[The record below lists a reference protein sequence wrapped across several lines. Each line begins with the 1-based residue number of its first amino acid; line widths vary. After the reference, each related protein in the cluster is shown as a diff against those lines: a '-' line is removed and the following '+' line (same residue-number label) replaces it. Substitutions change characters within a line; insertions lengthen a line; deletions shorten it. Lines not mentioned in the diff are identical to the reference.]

1 MIILNRR
8 DQFIEDHSKNF
19 EVLLKKL
26 ITIRSLSVT
35 GEGIEDVVKFLTNLL
50 KKLLHADIE
59 VIPTKGHPII
69 IAKLTGTTKRNV
81 LLYGHYDVMA
91 AGDISKW
98 QSDPFT
104 LSKREGRFYG
114 RGVGDNK
121 GQLLAQILGV
131 YSYLELHQTLPFNVT
146 FFIEGEEE
154 QGSPDLAAAVK
165 ELAQTKLKT
174 VDAAIVVDGSANP
187 DGTNVLRLGN
197 RGVFAFELISKTGQ
211 HDNHSGSFGNIMT
224 NPVTQLFNF
233 LIRIYDVKTGQVK
246 IPHFYDGI
254 LEPTAG
260 EKEWIAK
267 LPFNKDEI
275 IAQAGIN
282 QLAMDKFTYYH
293 KLMFEPT
300 FNIFGIKGGYLQ
312 KGVKT
317 SIPHEAS
324 LKVDCRLV
332 DRQDISVIKEN
343 LLKVYQPEIASGQL
357 QVSILG
363 ELPPEKTS
371 ATSEQIE
378 WLYQAIKRATG
389 KAYIEPVMP
398 GSVPNYV
405 WKNFLK
411 VPVFTIPYAN
421 ADERNHD
428 IDENMTI
435 KNFYNGIRISYE
447 ILSGNS
453 SEI

>member
-1 MIILNRR
+1 MNRR

-26 ITIRSLSVT
+26 ITIRSFSVT

-131 YSYLELHQTLPFNVT
+131 YSYLELHQTLPFNV
-146 FFIEGEEE
+146 
-154 QGSPDLAAAVK
+154 
-165 ELAQTKLKT
+165 
-174 VDAAIVVDGSANP
+174 
-187 DGTNVLRLGN
+187 
-197 RGVFAFELISKTGQ
+197 
-211 HDNHSGSFGNIMT
+211 GSFGNIMT